1 MINRQIT
8 NASKGER
15 PMAEK
20 VNVCRVGC
28 GSTAEGGLHLLIGPI
43 GLAITLCVKT
53 RTETE
58 LGSEGSTEFFPNSG
72 SGDCGLI

>member
-1 MINRQIT
+1 
-8 NASKGER
+8 
-15 PMAEK
+15 MAEK

-28 GSTAEGGLHLLIGPI
+28 GSTAEGGLHFLIGPI

-58 LGSEGSTEFFPNSG
+58 LGSVQNFFQTREVETVA
-72 SGDCGLI
+72 